1 MDGAGHQDPALAV
14 HHHGLAVVGDGR
26 RRRGGEHGNRDRDG
40 GQARWRRGGH
50 GAGRRGKGGR
60 EGSEKKGQAKRE
72 RGKKSRAFRCFP
84 STPVEAGASATAHRT
99 DGVKRHS
106 LSLRAQDDTEGRYQY
121 HSLLY
126 GASRSHEIFLLY
138 IWPLGLEKQVLINH
152 QAHRFS

>member
-1 MDGAGHQDPALAV
+1 VTAADAAAASTATATATATEARPAGAAGAME
-14 HHHGLAVVGDGR
+14 
-26 RRRGGEHGNRDRDG
+26 RGGEEREG
-40 GQARWRRGGH
+40 GREVK
-50 GAGRRGKGGR
+50 RRGKQSER
-60 EGSEKKGQAKRE
+60 EE
-72 RGKKSRAFRCFP
+72 KKSRAFRCFP